1 VRSVLPLSLTSR
13 LHLVPLAV
21 YSRNVLVGVM
31 CSWAFVGAAP
41 PASLLHSTTGRQAG
55 GHSRHLKVLLL
66 HVCIACA
73 YVGVRVCAC
82 VCVCVRARAEIAS
95 VSEHAH
101 IDDHARPH
109 HPSLHARIR
118 PQIKLYFFFSSSSA
132 AAAAAAAAV
141 DHTRMNDECEIY
153 GEMRICSQIWC
164 AAEYGRESSLHIS
177 SG

>member
-1 VRSVLPLSLTSR
+1 
-13 LHLVPLAV
+13 
-21 YSRNVLVGVM
+21 VLVGVRG
-31 CSWAFVGAAP
+31 CGASCFS
-41 PASLLHSTTGRQAG
+41 ASLNYRPT
-55 GHSRHLKVLLL
+55 SRWPQPPSEGTPAPCVYC
-66 HVCIACA
+66 VRACVCA

-82 VCVCVRARAEIAS
+82 VCVCARARAEIAS